1 MVSQNEAG
9 RRRDIVNPPTIKRG
23 KSEGRK
29 KAVSFIENFTPIEEK
44 SPQKLPEPPKT
55 TNDYS

>member
-9 RRRDIVNPPTIKRG
+9 RRRDIGNPPTIKRG

-29 KAVSFIENFTPIEEK
+29 KAVSFIEKLTLIEE
-44 SPQKLPEPPKT
+44 
-55 TNDYS
+55 